1 MKYLLFFFGI
11 SSIYA
16 CDQIFRQKRNK
27 TEPLA
32 DESPITIKKNKD
44 TLILTTK
51 TDNLNK
57 QATAEEIKPYKKQPA
72 TVTVTEPNTAL
83 KKILY
88 LSLPEGTP
96 ATYKNISNVII
107 ENLQFTN
114 KSGANLMFINCKDIT
129 IRNCYFGRSGAEAI
143 VLEKCSNVR
152 VEKCLFAYN
161 LTGVYAAT
169 SSTIKVINNQ
179 FVNAR
184 QRSDPARGQ
193 FVQFN
198 NVTGA
203 GNEISD
209 NKGENFPGESNP
221 EDLISMF
228 KSSGTAA
235 SPIRI
240 KNNMFRGGG
249 PSASGG
255 GIVLGDH
262 GGRFI
267 VAENNTLL
275 NPGQYGMAVAGG
287 SDMAILN
294 NKIYA
299 RQQPFTNNPLFV
311 WAQAGV
317 SCSDIIVKDNRANWI
332 DKKGNI
338 NGGWDAGNCKNT
350 SFEYP
355 ALITA
360 AEMNVP
366 EHLIDFVTSVELL
379 KIRGKNK

>member
-1 MKYLLFFFGI
+1 MEAVTNGKM
-11 SSIYA
+11 
-16 CDQIFRQKRNK
+16 
-27 TEPLA
+27 
-32 DESPITIKKNKD
+32 ITVRENKD

-51 TDNLNK
+51 TDSLNK
-57 QATAEEIKPYKKQPA
+57 QVSTEEIKPYKKQLTKDTA
-72 TVTVTEPNTAL
+72 AKPNAIL
-83 KKILY
+83 KKVFY
-88 LSLPEGTP
+88 LSLPEETP
-96 ATYKNISNVII
+96 VTYKNISNLVI

-114 KSGANLMFINCKDIT
+114 KSGANLVFINCRNIT

-143 VLEKCSNVR
+143 VLEECSNIQI
-152 VEKCLFAYN
+152 EKCLFVYN
-161 LTGVYAAT
+161 LTGVYAAN

-179 FVNAR
+179 FVNVR
-184 QRSDPARGQ
+184 QRRGPARGQ

-209 NKGENFPGESNP
+209 NKGENFSGESNP

-249 PSASGG
+249 PSTSGG
-255 GIVLGDH
+255 GIVLGDY

-267 VAENNTLL
+267 IAENNTLL

-287 SDMAILN
+287 SDMTILN

-317 SCSDIIVKDNRANWI
+317 SCSDIIVKDNKANWI

-355 ALITA
+355 APITE
-360 AEMNVP
+360 AEMNIPV
-366 EHLIDFVTSVELL
+366 HLIDFVTPDELL
-379 KIRGKNK
+379 KIRGKI

>member
-1 MKYLLFFFGI
+1 MI
-11 SSIYA
+11 S
-16 CDQIFRQKRNK
+16 RQKK
-27 TEPLA
+27 DKPEASSDGL
-32 DESPITIKKNKD
+32 TISVKKNKD
-44 TLILTTK
+44 TVIHTTK
-51 TDNLNK
+51 TDSLNK
-57 QATAEEIKPYKKQPA
+57 QVTLVEIKPYRKQA
-72 TVTVTEPNTAL
+72 TPVSATKPKAVLNKAS
-83 KKILY
+83 Y

-96 ATYKNISNVII
+96 ATYKNISNLVI

-114 KSGANLMFINCKDIT
+114 KSGANLVFINCKDIT

-143 VLEKCSNVR
+143 VLEKCSGIR

-179 FVNAR
+179 FINVR
-184 QRSDPARGQ
+184 QRSGPARGQ

-203 GNEISD
+203 GNEISN

-228 KSSGTAA
+228 KSSGTAT

-267 VAENNTLL
+267 IAENNTLL

-299 RQQPFTNNPLFV
+299 KQQPFTNNPLFV

-317 SCSDIIVKDNRANWI
+317 SCSDIIVKGNRASWI

-338 NGGWDAGNCKNT
+338 NGGWDAGNCKST

-355 ALITA
+355 APITET
-360 AEMNVP
+360 EMNMP
-366 EHLIDFVTSVELL
+366 AHLIDFITPDELL
-379 KIRGKNK
+379 KIRAKQ

>member
-1 MKYLLFFFGI
+1 MKFLILFFCITGLNACNHT
-11 SSIYA
+11 SSH
-16 CDQIFRQKRNK
+16 KGNK
-27 TEPLA
+27 MEAVTNGKM
-32 DESPITIKKNKD
+32 ITVRENKD

-51 TDNLNK
+51 TDSLNK
-57 QATAEEIKPYKKQPA
+57 QVSTEEIKPYKKQLTKDTA
-72 TVTVTEPNTAL
+72 AKPNAIL
-83 KKILY
+83 KKVFY
-88 LSLPEGTP
+88 LSLPEETP
-96 ATYKNISNVII
+96 VTYKNISNLVI

-114 KSGANLMFINCKDIT
+114 KSGANLVFINCRDIT

-143 VLEKCSNVR
+143 VLEECSNIQI
-152 VEKCLFAYN
+152 EKCLFAYN
-161 LTGVYAAT
+161 LTGVYAAS

-179 FVNAR
+179 FVNVR
-184 QRSDPARGQ
+184 QRSGPARGQ

-198 NVTGA
+198 HVTGA

-249 PSASGG
+249 PSTSGG
-255 GIVLGDH
+255 GIVLGDY

-267 VAENNTLL
+267 IAENNTLL

-287 SDMAILN
+287 SDMTILN

-355 ALITA
+355 APITE
-360 AEMNVP
+360 AEMNIP
-366 EHLIDFVTSVELL
+366 AHLIDFVTPDELL
-379 KIRGKNK
+379 KIREKK